1 MKKIE
6 AIVRPEKLDEVLD
19 ELEKQG
25 YAGVTITKVEGHGQ
39 QKGIVEQFRGK
50 EYKLRLL
57 PKTKIEI
64 VVKNE
69 DAVRITNAIAESAYT
84 GEVGD
89 GKIFVLE
96 VLDAMRV
103 RTKEKGEIVI

>member
-6 AIVRPEKLDEVLD
+6 AIIRPEKIDDVLD
-19 ELEKQG
+19 ELEKHG
-25 YAGVTITKVEGHGQ
+25 YSGVTITKVEGHGQ

-57 PKTKIEI
+57 PKTQIEI

-69 DAVRITNAIAESAYT
+69 
-84 GEVGD
+84 
-89 GKIFVLE
+89 
-96 VLDAMRV
+96 
-103 RTKEKGEIVI
+103 